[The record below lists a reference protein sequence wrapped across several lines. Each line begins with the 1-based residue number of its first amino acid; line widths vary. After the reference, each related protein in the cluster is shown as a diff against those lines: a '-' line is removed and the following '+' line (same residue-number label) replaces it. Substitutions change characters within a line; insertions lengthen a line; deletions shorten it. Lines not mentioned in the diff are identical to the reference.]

1 MRSRESKIRCVINFL
16 SWDVILMRCK
26 HNGLRLTSRQAAPE
40 TPGGEINFA
49 CNFIIQGSYANLW
62 TVTLS
67 LPVFQ

>member
-1 MRSRESKIRCVINFL
+1 
-16 SWDVILMRCK
+16 MRCK

-40 TPGGEINFA
+40 APGGEINFA